1 MNVCFLTIIHV
12 HYWDELLE
20 LDCLILEASRTI
32 LAIASLQ
39 SHYCKV
45 TKYAKEHHQDENT
58 LTRHIACITTI
69 TTAYLLTTIYHQLV
83 VTVVSLETNHCL
95 VSTNSVCEIRQS
107 TFICEALNHKQK
119 LCTLER
125 KSTAPPEQQ
134 GATVAR

>member
-45 TKYAKEHHQDENT
+45 TEYAKEHHQDENT
-58 LTRHIACITTI
+58 LTRHIACINNNNNNNY
-69 TTAYLLTTIYHQLV
+69 YL
-83 VTVVSLETNHCL
+83 VTYYYLPPVSGDGG
-95 VSTNSVCEIRQS
+95 QS
-107 TFICEALNHKQK
+107 
-119 LCTLER
+119 
-125 KSTAPPEQQ
+125 
-134 GATVAR
+134 